1 MLTNNLN
8 FKNMLEHKETYP
20 FFSFLLAFVFESV
33 GIGQVVDGDSQEDVE
48 EDVVTADEEYDE
60 IQTVQWGTI
69 Q

>member
-48 EDVVTADEEYDE
+48 
-60 IQTVQWGTI
+60 
-69 Q
+69 